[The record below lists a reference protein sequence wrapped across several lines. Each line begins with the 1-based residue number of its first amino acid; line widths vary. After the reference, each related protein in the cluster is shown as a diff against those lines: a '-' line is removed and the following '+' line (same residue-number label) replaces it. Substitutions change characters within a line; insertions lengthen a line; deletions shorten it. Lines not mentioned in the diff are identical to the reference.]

1 MKMTDL
7 IAKSTNRASNFRI
20 SVPAMCDSPM
30 VDTYLS
36 QAVGRGFKP
45 PKPAIPGGGW
55 PGIGFPRCRNRLSAV
70 PYAQYARGSRVEPI
84 AREAVMSKP
93 ERKIVHSDIK
103 AENPPERAAHY
114 LDVPNMPWEA
124 TKFPGI
130 QIKVL
135 YTDDNGI
142 TTALFKLAPGA
153 VVPLHEHT
161 ALEQT
166 YVIEGSLEDHEGK
179 CGPGQFVWRPAGN
192 QHEAVA
198 PNGAV
203 ILGFFLKPNRFAYG
217 EKFFTAPGER

>member
-1 MKMTDL
+1 M
-7 IAKSTNRASNFRI
+7 SN
-20 SVPAMCDSPM
+20 
-30 VDTYLS
+30 
-36 QAVGRGFKP
+36 QA
-45 PKPAIPGGGW
+45 
-55 PGIGFPRCRNRLSAV
+55 RNLAH
-70 PYAQYARGSRVEPI
+70 P
-84 AREAVMSKP
+84 
-93 ERKIVHSDIK
+93 DIK

-130 QIKVL
+130 KIKVL
-135 YTDDNGI
+135 YTDDTGI
-142 TTALFKLAPGA
+142 TTALFKLEPGA

-203 ILGFFLKPNRFAYG
+203 LLGFFLKPNHFAYG
-217 EKFFTAPGER
+217 EKFFTAPLAATASC

>member
-1 MKMTDL
+1 M
-7 IAKSTNRASNFRI
+7 
-20 SVPAMCDSPM
+20 
-30 VDTYLS
+30 
-36 QAVGRGFKP
+36 
-45 PKPAIPGGGW
+45 
-55 PGIGFPRCRNRLSAV
+55 
-70 PYAQYARGSRVEPI
+70 RV
-84 AREAVMSKP
+84 REAVMSAP
-93 ERKIVHSDIK
+93 ERKLVHSDIK
-103 AENPPERAAHY
+103 PENPPERAAHY

-135 YTDDNGI
+135 YTDEGGI